1 MNETKRKTFSEL
13 ANEEPLE
20 FIRFF
25 TKVKRYVENNENK
38 IEVIIRF
45 ELLEKFINPLD
56 IMEDIEKINL
66 EELYRVDK
74 LIINEFFRYLKN

>member
-13 ANEEPLE
+13 ANEEPLD

-38 IEVIIRF
+38 IEVNIRF
-45 ELLEKFINPLD
+45 DLFEKFINPLT
-56 IMEDIEKINL
+56 IWESIGEINL
-66 EELYRVDK
+66 EKLSKVDK
-74 LIINEFFRYLKN
+74 CIINEFLNEFD